1 MKDWLISHKIYGR
14 VDVKRLTLSNNKTL
28 TIVSGEV
35 YCSDKKYKEFYE
47 EILNRYS
54 ALGLQ
59 YSVKH
64 NPVEFKEKENIEVKD
79 IIEQGDELDK
89 VETLYVGM
97 INIDLI
103 TPNKEY
109 KLINATN
116 KLKIANV
123 VRVLGVISPILVDE
137 HLRVIDGDLRL
148 ELAHEFKMK
157 EVPVMVVKAGK
168 DKADTLR
175 LLLNRS
181 CEFQR
186 WNFKE
191 VDPFVDSIPQVQPL
205 MEPLGF
211 FGQTLLPTSFFSKT
225 VIEYI
230 IDPFNKKQQQYRQ
243 EIPLAEWAEFRRKQ
257 MEEAVIEKYKKKP
270 EKDKKTLVSLF
281 DLKPKESDF
290 ILVHNPYP
298 EGKALMDKWDKI
310 GEEITEKNDE
320 IRRAY
325 AEERGLDWQI
335 EHQTSK
341 DVVNRAKEEFIEKIQ
356 NSDLTQ
362 AQKEEVIYNA
372 ENYAL
377 MSLPEI
383 YKIFHV
389 KENSKDN
396 LIKDYNKEL
405 KAIIG
410 NFLLIDKK
418 DKKELNNT
426 LKTFITNLGK
436 QDLNEE
442 QIESLVENFKA
453 IIEGNHEKDVEEQ
466 LEIIDKLKEFVETG
480 YLDLISEV

>member
-1 MKDWLISHKIYGR
+1 
-14 VDVKRLTLSNNKTL
+14 
-28 TIVSGEV
+28 
-35 YCSDKKYKEFYE
+35 
-47 EILNRYS
+47 
-54 ALGLQ
+54 
-59 YSVKH
+59 
-64 NPVEFKEKENIEVKD
+64 
-79 IIEQGDELDK
+79 
-89 VETLYVGM
+89 
-97 INIDLI
+97 
-103 TPNKEY
+103 
-109 KLINATN
+109 
-116 KLKIANV
+116 
-123 VRVLGVISPILVDE
+123 
-137 HLRVIDGDLRL
+137 
-148 ELAHEFKMK
+148 
-157 EVPVMVVKAGK
+157 
-168 DKADTLR
+168 
-175 LLLNRS
+175 
-181 CEFQR
+181 
-186 WNFKE
+186 
-191 VDPFVDSIPQVQPL
+191 
-205 MEPLGF
+205 
-211 FGQTLLPTSFFSKT
+211 
-225 VIEYI
+225 
-230 IDPFNKKQQQYRQ
+230 
-243 EIPLAEWAEFRRKQ
+243 
-257 MEEAVIEKYKKKP
+257 
-270 EKDKKTLVSLF
+270 
-281 DLKPKESDF
+281 
-290 ILVHNPYP
+290 
-298 EGKALMDKWDKI
+298 MDKWDKI

-466 LEIIDKLKEFVETG
+466 LEIIGKLKEFVETG